1 MNEVK
6 KEIKVGIIVAIV
18 EAVLALVVGYA
29 LYLVQ
34 EDSIEKKTVE
44 TISGYFD
51 EVDEDMS
58 YDEVLQ
64 FLYQSSKEK
73 DDIISSLSEENEKL
87 KELEAQFSSEE
98 SNEKIISSAQ
108 THASADDYEM
118 AIAILKSVAN
128 RTPQM
133 EVMLTD
139 YAGLYEAQ
147 IITQVDTYVSEK
159 QYDKATDCIDYAL
172 KILPD
177 SSVLKQKRSSVIS
190 SEPQN
195 LMDVLEPYEK
205 NGYTEKK
212 MGEFM
217 EMGGKRYSGGFQLG
231 TSYYTSYAVFNL
243 DGQYKELSG
252 IIGHVD
258 GSGDRDDVV
267 TIYGDGVLLKT
278 IDIVSKDLPQEFS
291 IKVVGV
297 KQLIF
302 ERSDGSVQTGFAELI
317 IQ

>member
-1 MNEVK
+1 
-6 KEIKVGIIVAIV
+6 
-18 EAVLALVVGYA
+18 
-29 LYLVQ
+29 
-34 EDSIEKKTVE
+34 
-44 TISGYFD
+44 
-51 EVDEDMS
+51 
-58 YDEVLQ
+58 
-64 FLYQSSKEK
+64 
-73 DDIISSLSEENEKL
+73 
-87 KELEAQFSSEE
+87 
-98 SNEKIISSAQ
+98 
-108 THASADDYEM
+108 
-118 AIAILKSVAN
+118 
-128 RTPQM
+128 
-133 EVMLTD
+133 
-139 YAGLYEAQ
+139 
-147 IITQVDTYVSEK
+147 
-159 QYDKATDCIDYAL
+159 
-172 KILPD
+172 
-177 SSVLKQKRSSVIS
+177 
-190 SEPQN
+190 
-195 LMDVLEPYEK
+195 MDVLEPYEK

-217 EMGGKRYSGGFQLG
+217 EMGGKRYSEGFQLG